1 MERKYDKNDPLPK
14 AEYARLQRNIQRR
27 ILARKKNQTKPATIE
42 QFERVLF
49 EIIKSKAGKLPDLKQ
64 LQNEI
69 GERVKELVYA
79 ENDEATAA
87 ATKLKNLF
95 REYGLSRQDLL
106 KAIKETDWAKH
117 HDEIL
122 KLEVQKGVEAIA
134 AGYYTVL
141 ETETDFENF
150 FEQIKQ
156 RGLRRFK
163 VRQKIKNNSVQL

>member
-49 EIIKSKAGKLPDLKQ
+49 EIIKSKAGKSPDLKQ

-69 GERVKELVYA
+69 GERVKELGSA

-87 ATKLKNLF
+87 ATKLINLF
-95 REYGLSRQDLL
+95 REYGLSRQDLFSF
-106 KAIKETDWAKH
+106 
-117 HDEIL
+117 
-122 KLEVQKGVEAIA
+122 KLVML
-134 AGYYTVL
+134 VL
-141 ETETDFENF
+141 
-150 FEQIKQ
+150 
-156 RGLRRFK
+156 L
-163 VRQKIKNNSVQL
+163 